1 MAAYKVAIRHG
12 YAISDVSMYVDY
24 ISALVYLG
32 KDTHNPF
39 YVCPDNLLQAH
50 DKYVAKMEAEKK
62 RAKEEERRK
71 KALKDNERY
80 IKEKQKFFGIFL
92 SDGELTGEV
101 LKSVDEFIKEG
112 EAMHNCVFACGYYN
126 RKNSLIFSVR
136 DNEGKRVETVEF
148 DLVSGKVIQAYGCC
162 NKISKQHKEV
172 LRLVN
177 SSAALIESYNNN
189 NNTIKI
195 KTA

>member
-1 MAAYKVAIRHG
+1 
-12 YAISDVSMYVDY
+12 MYVDY

-50 DKYVAKMEAEKK
+50 DKYVAKVEAEKK
-62 RAKEEERRK
+62 RIREEERRK

-80 IKEKQKFFGIFL
+80 IKDKQKFFGIFL

-136 DNEGKRVETVEF
+136 DKDGKRVETVEF

-162 NKISKQHKEV
+162 NKISKQHKQV
-172 LRLVN
+172 LQLVN

-189 NNTIKI
+189 NKIKI
-195 KTA
+195 KAAA

>member
-1 MAAYKVAIRHG
+1 M
-12 YAISDVSMYVDY
+12 
-24 ISALVYLG
+24 
-32 KDTHNPF
+32 
-39 YVCPDNLLQAH
+39 
-50 DKYVAKMEAEKK
+50 
-62 RAKEEERRK
+62 
-71 KALKDNERY
+71 
-80 IKEKQKFFGIFL
+80 
-92 SDGELTGEV
+92 

-136 DNEGKRVETVEF
+136 DKEGKRVETVEF

-162 NKISKQHKEV
+162 NKISKKHKEV

>member
-1 MAAYKVAIRHG
+1 MQCLWQPQRQNANNMEEILSNIYADAYQ
-12 YAISDVSMYVDY
+12 YAISNG
-24 ISALVYLG
+24 A
-32 KDTHNPF
+32 TER
-39 YVCPDNLLQAH
+39 QA
-50 DKYVAKMEAEKK
+50 
-62 RAKEEERRK
+62 EEERRK

-80 IKEKQKFFGIFL
+80 VKEKQKFFGIFL

-112 EAMHNCVFACGYYN
+112 EAMHNCVFACGYYK

-136 DNEGKRVETVEF
+136 DKDGKRVETVEF

-195 KTA
+195 KAA